1 MQASTPISV
10 TGNPH
15 TRNIVAWDVPPTVV
29 AGEQFRMKVGIK
41 CSLDCDLT
49 NRDFG
54 IYDHRGT
61 QVARGRSADLWPGTT
76 SLYVAEVELEAPVAA
91 GLYTWSVKSP
101 GSDAGVPHADGSATF
116 GVQVVGQPE
125 YLVTVEAVDKVSQKP
140 LGGVRVVMHPYKTV
154 ANEQGVAEVRA
165 SKGTYTLFVSQT
177 RYITFRLP
185 IEVTADRTVRTE
197 LELEPVVERN

>member
-1 MQASTPISV
+1 MQASTPISDA
-10 TGNPH
+10 GNPR
-15 TRNIVAWDVPPTVV
+15 TTNVVAWDVPPAIV

-41 CSLDCDLT
+41 CSLDCDRT

-54 IYDHRGT
+54 IHDHQGT
-61 QVARGRSADLWPGTT
+61 QIARGRSTSLWPGTT
-76 SLYVAEVELEAPVAA
+76 GLYVAEVELEAPAAA

-101 GSDAGVPHADGSATF
+101 GSDASAAF
-116 GVQVVGQPE
+116 SVRVVGQPE
-125 YLVTVEAVDKVSQKP
+125 CLVTVEAVDKVSQKP

-154 ANEQGVAEVRA
+154 ANEHGVAEIRA

-177 RYITFRLP
+177 RYVTFRLP